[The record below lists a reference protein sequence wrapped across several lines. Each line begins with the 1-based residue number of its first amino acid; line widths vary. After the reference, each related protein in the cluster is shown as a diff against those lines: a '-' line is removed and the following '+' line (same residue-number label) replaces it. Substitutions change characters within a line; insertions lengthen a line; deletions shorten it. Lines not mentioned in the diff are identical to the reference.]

1 MKELSTFVGGAGK
14 YMATVFEN
22 DDGGVTCYTVSCVEA
37 NGKINSKAFSRVFM
51 TEESATNFA
60 AEFTH
65 KGNTPS
71 LLNE

>member
-1 MKELSTFVGGAGK
+1 MKELTTFIGGAGN
-14 YMATVFEN
+14 YMATVFEM

-37 NGKINSKAFSRVFM
+37 NGKINSKAFSKVFM
-51 TEESATNFA
+51 SEESATNFA
-60 AEFTH
+60 VEYTH